1 MSQLEGRNPVLEALR
16 TNAEINKI
24 FVQRNAGGSLRQ
36 VFELAKRK
44 GVVIVETEKAMLDK
58 LAEGR
63 PHQGVIAQI
72 AVWEYAEL
80 DSIIAKAK
88 ASQYP
93 LIVIL
98 DHIEDPHNLGAI
110 IRSALAAG
118 AQGAVI
124 PKRRSAALSPSVAK
138 AAAGAVSHLPV
149 ARVPNLTQCVKELK
163 EEGFWVVGAEAGGK
177 NLYDAKL
184 APPLAL
190 VVGSEGEGISR
201 LLKENCDEIVT
212 IPMEGPVNSLNA
224 SVAAGVVLFEIVRQ
238 RGASS

>member
-24 FVQRNAGGSLRQ
+24 FIQRNAGGSMRQ
-36 VFELAKRK
+36 IFEIAKRQ
-44 GVVIVETEKAMLDK
+44 GVIIVETEKAMLDK
-58 LAEGR
+58 LSEGR
-63 PHQGVIAQI
+63 PHQGVIAQLS
-72 AVWEYAEL
+72 VEDYADL
-80 DSIIAKAK
+80 YDIIAKAK
-88 ASQYP
+88 ASQHP
-93 LIVIL
+93 LIVVL

-110 IRSALAAG
+110 LRSALAAG
-118 AQGAVI
+118 AHGVVI
-124 PKRRSAALSPSVAK
+124 PKRRSAALSPGVAK
-138 AAAGAVSHLPV
+138 ASAGAVSHLPV

-163 EEGFWVVGAEAGGK
+163 DEGFWVIGAEAGGK
-177 NLYDAKL
+177 NLYDSKL
-184 APPLAL
+184 TGPLAL

-238 RGASS
+238 RRS